1 LGQNQG
7 EIDADLCEQ
16 VRDLANQRRRLGYR
30 RLHILLRRAGVMID
44 RKKTRRIYQEE
55 GLPVRRRR
63 IRRRAV
69 GMRASARARRCQSG
83 EAASASRVCSSQ
95 SG

>member
-1 LGQNQG
+1 LVGIKTETKANRSLWEGGRDLSNIQIWGAKRKRLGQNQG

-55 GLPVRRRR
+55 GL
-63 IRRRAV
+63 
-69 GMRASARARRCQSG
+69 
-83 EAASASRVCSSQ
+83 
-95 SG
+95 